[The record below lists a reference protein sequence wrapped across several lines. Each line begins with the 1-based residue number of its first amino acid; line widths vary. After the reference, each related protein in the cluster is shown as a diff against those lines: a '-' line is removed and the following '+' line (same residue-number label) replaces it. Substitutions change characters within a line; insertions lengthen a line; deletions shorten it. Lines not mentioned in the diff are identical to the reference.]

1 MSLSGKIST
10 ELPVHA
16 TAEKWF
22 HIMTKK
28 LHHIQHVA
36 GKIHGAKLH
45 QGDDWHVNDSVKH
58 WTYTLDDKY
67 KVFNITFEAIE
78 KDGGSAAVKW
88 SIEYE
93 KVSEEV
99 HAPYGYLELY
109 DHVTRDVDVHLLEG
123 EKVSANKN

>member
-1 MSLSGKIST
+1 MIISLSGKIST

-45 QGDDWHVNDSVKH
+45 EGDDWHVNDSVKH
-58 WTYTLDDKY
+58 WTYTLGKY
-67 KVFNITFEAIE
+67 VYSLFLFI
-78 KDGGSAAVKW
+78 
-88 SIEYE
+88 
-93 KVSEEV
+93 
-99 HAPYGYLELY
+99 YLTKIKIREIQ
-109 DHVTRDVDVHLLEG
+109 
-123 EKVSANKN
+123 